1 MSAAAA
7 KIIVA
12 DDDQALLDTVGW
24 ILRDKGYDVV
34 AVNDGEEIESV
45 LDRESPDLLML
56 DIMMPKVDGLQVL
69 ERVKSQERWLDL
81 PVLMLSSMPPED
93 GTVKSLG
100 LGASDFIPKPFRV
113 RELLAR
119 IEAHLRVS
127 RQLRDARQEARNRN
141 ELVEILNEVTD
152 TLKPEEIYSILA
164 RRVGRALDID
174 KCSIVRA
181 EPDSEVGIVVATFDN
196 PMLRN
201 LEIQLSRYP
210 EIRKALSTDRPVLV
224 ADVKT
229 DPLYAEVRDD
239 WEKQGYVVPTRSAIA
254 LPFYLNGKPA
264 GVFFLRTTDETPPLT
279 DADLRFAETVI
290 TAAVASIEK
299 GYEIESVVS
308 DRERFQFLANT
319 DALTECLNRRAMIEK
334 LRDELDRA
342 SRYNHGLSLLMID
355 LDHFKE
361 INDSMGHLVG
371 DAVLREMGE
380 LLREQARSVD
390 VVARYGG
397 EEFVIVLPDTNL
409 EGGIIFA
416 ERLRERVEGYK
427 FSEGDQNVN
436 VTVSVGVADMA
447 EGSEVTV
454 DGILKRAD
462 EALYRAKADGRNTVG
477 S

>member
-1 MSAAAA
+1 MSSAAA
-7 KIIVA
+7 KIVVA

-34 AVNDGEEIESV
+34 AVSDGAMIEEV
-45 LDRESPDLLML
+45 LDRENPDLLML

-69 ERVKSQERWLDL
+69 ERVKSQEKWMDL

-100 LGASDFIPKPFRV
+100 LGAADFIPKPFRV

-119 IEAHLRVS
+119 IEAHLRIS
-127 RQLRDARQEARNRN
+127 RQLREARQEARNRN

-152 TLKPEEIYSILA
+152 ALKPDEIYSILA

-174 KCSIVRA
+174 KCSIVIA
-181 EPDSEVGIVVATFDN
+181 EPGSEMGIVVATFDN

-224 ADVKT
+224 EDVKT
-229 DPLYAEVRDD
+229 DPLYADVREE
-239 WEKQGYVVPTRSAIA
+239 WKRNGYVVPTRSAIA
-254 LPFYLNGKPA
+254 LPFYLRGKPA
-264 GVFFLRTTDETPPLT
+264 GVFFLRTTDESPPLADT
-279 DADLRFAETVI
+279 DLRFAETVI

-319 DALTECLNRRAMIEK
+319 DALTECLNRRALVEK

-342 SRYNHGLSLLMID
+342 ERYNHRLSVLMVD
-355 LDHFKE
+355 LDHFKS
-361 INDSMGHLVG
+361 INDSFGHLVG
-371 DAVLREMGE
+371 DAVLRQMGE
-380 LLREQARSVD
+380 LLREQARTVD

-397 EEFVIVLPDTNL
+397 EEFVIVVPDTDV
-409 EGGIIFA
+409 EGGVVFA
-416 ERLRERVEGYK
+416 ERLRERIEKHK
-427 FSEGDQNVN
+427 FSEGDLEVA
-436 VTVSVGVADMA
+436 VTVSIGVADVVA
-447 EGSEVTV
+447 GKKRTV
-454 DGILKRAD
+454 NEILKLAD
-462 EALYRAKADGRNTVG
+462 DALYRAKADGRNRVR